1 MKLIDRVV
9 EWVPMHREKVCI
21 WVTVSSRYV
30 GTNLLL
36 SAMKQEK
43 FFTYILQSL
52 KNFSFYVGQC
62 DDLDWRISKHNDGQS
77 TYTSSKI
84 PWRLV
89 YFEMYKS
96 RSEALLRERKIK
108 KMKSRKYII
117 ELINNKQFFLWKR
130 WPSCWKS
137 PDASGESVYM
147 GNCIIPICRDE
158 PLTLRNETREIL
170 YLHPSEFE
178 GFFFLRRSMWRFA
191 LEDKQ
196 T

>member
-1 MKLIDRVV
+1 MKVIDRVV
-9 EWVPMHREKVCI
+9 ERVPMHREKVCI

-52 KNFSFYVGQC
+52 KDFSFYVGQC

-117 ELINNKQFFLWKR
+117 ELINNKQFFL
-130 WPSCWKS
+130 
-137 PDASGESVYM
+137 
-147 GNCIIPICRDE
+147 
-158 PLTLRNETREIL
+158 
-170 YLHPSEFE
+170 
-178 GFFFLRRSMWRFA
+178 
-191 LEDKQ
+191 
-196 T
+196 